1 LTSNV
6 VELDVLTT
14 LDIDPERILNRAL
27 AEEPESILVVGWCK
41 DGSLYF
47 DRSMASYRKRC
58 GWWRWPRKSCW
69 TPRSRAKWR

>member
-1 LTSNV
+1 V

-27 AEEPESILVVGWCK
+27 AEEPESILVVGWSK

-47 DRSMASYRKRC
+47 DRSMASLPEAL
-58 GWWRWPRKSCW
+58 WLMEM
-69 TPRSRAKWR
+69 AKKILLDASFEG